1 MFFPYYFDKSILLVL
16 VGMMIVGWAQWRVSN
31 VYKRNQ
37 MLQTRKGETGAQIA
51 RQLLDQAGLQDIPIE
66 VIGGRMSDHYDP
78 RTRVLRLSQEVASRA
93 SAASVGI
100 AAHEV
105 GHAIQHAQ
113 HYTPLTLR
121 NSIVPAVNLASSL
134 SIPLLILGF
143 VLELGGL
150 VTAALI
156 LYAAVVVF
164 QVITLPVEL
173 NASNRAKELIY
184 QMGGYTEE
192 EQSGVSQVLS
202 AAAMTYLASTF
213 LALLQ
218 FLRLLLITR
227 NRE

>member
-16 VGMMIVGWAQWRVSN
+16 VGMMIVGWAQWRVSH
-31 VYKRNQ
+31 VYKKNQ

-121 NSIVPAVNLASSL
+121 NAIVPAVNLASSL

>member
-16 VGMMIVGWAQWRVSN
+16 VGMMIVGWAQWRVSH

>member
-1 MFFPYYFDKSILLVL
+1 MFFPYYFDRTILLVL
-16 VGMMIVGWAQWRVSN
+16 VGMAIVGWAQWRVSH
-31 VYKRNQ
+31 VYKKNQ
-37 MLQTRKGETGAQIA
+37 ALYTQKGETGAQIA
-51 RQLLDQAGLQDIPIE
+51 RRLLDNAGLHDVPIE

-78 RTRVLRLSQEVASRA
+78 CSRVLRLSQEVASRA
-93 SAASVGI
+93 TAASIGI

-113 HYTPLTLR
+113 RYVPLSMR
-121 NSIVPAVNLASSL
+121 NAIVPAVNLASSL

-143 VLELGGL
+143 VMELGGL

-156 LYAAVVVF
+156 LYASVIVF
-164 QVITLPVEL
+164 QIITLPVEL
-173 NASNRAKELIY
+173 NASSRAKELIY
-184 QMGGYTEE
+184 QMGGYTQE
-192 EQSGVSQVLS
+192 EQNGVSQMLS

-227 NRE
+227 NRD

>member
-16 VGMMIVGWAQWRVSN
+16 VGMMIVGWAQWRVSH
-31 VYKRNQ
+31 VYKKNQ
-37 MLQTRKGETGAQIA
+37 MLQTKKGETGAQIA

-121 NSIVPAVNLASSL
+121 NAIVPAVNLASSL
-134 SIPLLILGF
+134 SIPLLLLGF

-227 NRE
+227 NRD

>member
-1 MFFPYYFDKSILLVL
+1 
-16 VGMMIVGWAQWRVSN
+16 
-31 VYKRNQ
+31 

>member
-16 VGMMIVGWAQWRVSN
+16 VGMMIVGWAQWRVSH
-31 VYKRNQ
+31 VYKKNQ

-121 NSIVPAVNLASSL
+121 NAIVPAVNLASSL
-134 SIPLLILGF
+134 SIPLLLLGF

-227 NRE
+227 NRD